1 MKRNAVILCL
11 ICSIFYI
18 IVPLIFQH
26 NLQCSLIVTLFRI
39 SAELSILLKKVFR
52 LVVQVVPAGG
62 RGQSF
67 TIKSRLAVGN
77 TSLRFSDG
85 ADRVAPGTP
94 VNFSETFR

>member
-1 MKRNAVILCL
+1 MFSNC
-11 ICSIFYI
+11 YI
-18 IVPLIFQH
+18 ISYFCRAEYLFEESVSF
-26 NLQCSLIVTLFRI
+26 SLW
-39 SAELSILLKKVFR
+39 
-52 LVVQVVPAGG
+52 VQVVPAGG

>member
-18 IVPLIFQH
+18 IVLLIFQH
-26 NLQCSLIVTLFRI
+26 NLQCFLIVTLFRI
-39 SAELSILLKKVFR
+39 SAELSIFLKKVFR

-77 TSLRFSDG
+77 TSRRFSDG